1 MGRNNPFF
9 GARKRFRH
17 TRNEQINRSVHEWY
31 QQQIANGARITGPM
45 LQKQARQ
52 YANHF
57 GISKFTASN
66 GWLANFRKFYCVV
79 NVSKKYGIDTDLE
92 FLSV

>member
-1 MGRNNPFF
+1 MGRINPSI

-31 QQQIANGARITGPM
+31 QQQTENGLRVTGPM

-52 YANHF
+52 FATHLGILNF
-57 GISKFTASN
+57 GASN
-66 GWLANFRKFYCVV
+66 GWLANFRRFY
-79 NVSKKYGIDTDLE
+79 NIVSVSECGFIL
-92 FLSV
+92 FV